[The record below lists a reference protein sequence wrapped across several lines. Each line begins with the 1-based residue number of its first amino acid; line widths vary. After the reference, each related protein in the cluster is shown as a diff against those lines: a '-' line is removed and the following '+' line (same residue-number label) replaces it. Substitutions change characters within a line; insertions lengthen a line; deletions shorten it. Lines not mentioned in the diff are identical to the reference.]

1 MRVELSSVGKRYG
14 ALAALAGV
22 DLCVPTGTRAALIG
36 PNGSGKTT
44 LIRVVMGL
52 VDHDGGLLLD
62 GEPAARV
69 RARRAADIAYVPQVA
84 PQMAATVGELVR
96 TIGALRAT
104 PAARIVALAAE
115 LGLDAAAVA
124 DRPFRSLSG
133 GMKQKLLLA
142 LALAGRPRLVIL
154 DEPTASLDAEARQRF
169 VERHGEL
176 LGDATL
182 LLCSHRLDE
191 LRAMVDRVVALQDG
205 RIVYDGAALDFVR
218 AHTGT
223 TIEILVDGHHEW
235 LLGRGFAPTPGGWW
249 WRRVDHDDKMRLVP
263 EAIAALGPRL
273 RDLVVRDQD
282 RLAIAREPS

>member
-1 MRVELSSVGKRYG
+1 MRVELAAVGKRYG
-14 ALAALAGV
+14 ALAALSAV
-22 DLCVPTGTRAALIG
+22 DLGFAAGTRTALIG

-52 VDHDGGLLLD
+52 VAHDGALLLD
-62 GEPAARV
+62 GEPAARA
-69 RARRAADIAYVPQVA
+69 RARLAPHIAYVPQVA

-104 PAARIVALAAE
+104 PAARIAELAAA
-115 LGLDAAAVA
+115 LGLAVAAVA
-124 DRPFRSLSG
+124 DRPFRLLSG

-169 VERHGEL
+169 VALHESW

-182 LLCSHRLDE
+182 ILCSHRSGE
-191 LRAMVDRVVALQDG
+191 LRAMVDRVVALEDG
-205 RIVYDGAALDFVR
+205 RVVHDGAAQAFVR

-223 TIEILVDGHHEW
+223 TIEVLVDGHHEW
-235 LLGRGFAPTPGGWW
+235 LVGRGFARSPGGWW
-249 WRRVDHDDKMRLVP
+249 TRTVDHDDKMRLVP
-263 EAIAALGPRL
+263 EAVAALGPRL

-282 RLAIAREPS
+282 RLAITREPS